1 MTTLKTDFWGL
12 ENFYYDSHKNFSNNI
27 DNLIYQNDGF
37 SNYSKEGI
45 SSFLTYRYP
54 IATYTMFE
62 DFKRLD
68 SSVIFEND
76 KQTPYWRPTS
86 QEQTTSEEVAIIKIR
101 ELLKKSIANLVK
113 GKKRIGAMLS
123 GGLDS
128 SLIVAML
135 KKEFPEK
142 EIYTYSVGFYGD
154 DEFEFSDSVAKEFST
169 NHKKFILGLDDI
181 TDSSEHS
188 IINALIRKKAAPLH
202 PNELP
207 LAIAQQQAKLDCC
220 DIVLC
225 GEGADDIF
233 GGYGRNLRMYLNFD
247 KQKSTFLEKILADYR
262 YFSIEERQRLIRPEF
277 LVSDITLSEKIMHE
291 CSSIDIR
298 NQMLYFIQRLHTK
311 GLIERGMNALA
322 FNGFSAGF
330 PFIDMDLVNYANSLP
345 FSMKVKYNDG
355 FSDCDFQNVN
365 YKDVSEKYDTPKY
378 ILKKMA
384 EQYLS
389 TDIIYRKKYG
399 FPVPFEKWLA
409 NTNILELDN
418 TVFNSSDVSY
428 LNGWK
433 KYMVINLNTFI
444 KIFNKYR
451 K

>member
-1 MTTLKTDFWGL
+1 MTKYKTDFWGL
-12 ENFYYDSHKNFSNNI
+12 KNIYYDNHKNFSDNI
-27 DNLIYQNDGF
+27 ENLIFKNDGF
-37 SNYSKEGI
+37 FNYSKEGI

-54 IATYTMFE
+54 ISTHTMFE
-62 DFKRLD
+62 DFKKLD
-68 SSVIFEND
+68 SAVYFKDDMEY
-76 KQTPYWRPTS
+76 PYWRPTFA
-86 QEQTTSEEVAIIKIR
+86 EKPTTEDTAVNQIR
-101 ELLKKSIANLVK
+101 VLLRKSIEKLIK
-113 GKKRIGAMLS
+113 GKRRIGAMLS

-135 KKEFPEK
+135 RKDFPDK

-154 DEFEFSDSVAKEFST
+154 DEFEFSDSVANEFST

-181 TDSSEHS
+181 TDCNENSL
-188 IINALIRKKAAPLH
+188 INALIRKKSAPLH

-322 FNGFSAGF
+322 FNGFHAGF

-345 FSMKVKYNDG
+345 FAMKVKYHDG
-355 FSDCDFQNVN
+355 YSDSDFTNIS

-389 TDIIYRKKYG
+389 TDITYRKKYG

-409 NTNILELDN
+409 NTNILKLDN